1 MEGVLL
7 IAERHGALP
16 VQGPAQQKSAGGR
29 HTERHQNTPLSGLQS
44 HRLHQKT
51 ACVQTRDS
59 RLGGIPYTDQVKVL
73 LLLCSSSMFVLSEKV
88 SYSKF

>member
-7 IAERHGALP
+7 VAERHGALP

-59 RLGGIPYTDQVKVL
+59 RLGGISYTDQVKVL

-88 SYSKF
+88 SYSNF